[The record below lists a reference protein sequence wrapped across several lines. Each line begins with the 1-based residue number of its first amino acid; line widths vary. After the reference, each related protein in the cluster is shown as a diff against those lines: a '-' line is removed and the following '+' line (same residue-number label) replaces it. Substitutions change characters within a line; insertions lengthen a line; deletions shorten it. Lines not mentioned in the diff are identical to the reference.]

1 MKFPYFK
8 SMWDRIDATITL
20 YRGLGEDG
28 GPETAG
34 TWTGTVNLSEKV
46 RRVQDGDGQW
56 IALSGVL
63 HIEGDILPDVQ
74 FDNGEVTIGDTTHRI
89 VSYSR
94 PRNPDGTVH
103 HTRIEMA

>member
-1 MKFPYFK
+1 MKLPYLK
-8 SMWDRIDATITL
+8 QWDVTPCTVRL
-20 YRGLGEDG
+20 FHGVGEDG
-28 GPETAG
+28 GPELAG
-34 TWTGTVNLSEKV
+34 SWTGNVNYSEKV
-46 RRVQDGDGQW
+46 RRVQDRDGQW

-74 FDNGEVTIGDTTHRI
+74 FDNGEVTIGDVTHRI